1 MRVDRAATRFVQIAA
16 IEQSIQLTEQSI
28 AGVQKDIDEREAELH
43 ELRKVKNE
51 LLRDLRTAAR
61 DEGELPLVD
70 LMERLAAMG
79 GT

>member
-1 MRVDRAATRFVQIAA
+1 MNFNRAAARFVQIAE
-16 IEQSIQLTEQSI
+16 IEQTLQTTEQSI
-28 AGVQKDIDEREAELH
+28 AGVQHEIDQAEERLH